1 MPAIQ
6 GSQLAQTAKMLFK
19 AKAIRLPLNFQGLP
33 PQAPFGAQ
41 DQKAPNPAALFV
53 AASNLNYHVDTAN
66 SISKNVEELID
77 ACSTAIGNA
86 FSQFQ
91 SAAKFAGVLINGP
104 VGTAFPGT
112 LVAPPVMSGPMIF
125 SQVNVAGKQPTFIQ
139 YARSITFAIG
149 TAFETWRMGYLV
161 TLPFPGG
168 AVCSVTM
175 PPSPNVPVPIAAGA
189 SPGDAMMSAGA
200 LKGLMIANHGMLGNH
215 ALDIFD
221 AMAQAFSMLFL
232 QWKGTTMITNVMG
245 AGGVAPPPPAPPAP
259 VVAAVGNGGMLS

>member
-19 AKAIRLPLNFQGLP
+19 TKAIRLPQNFQGLP

-41 DQKAPNPAALFV
+41 DQKVPDAAALFV
-53 AASNLNYHVDTAN
+53 AASTLGYHVDTATT
-66 SISKNVEELID
+66 IGKNVEELID
-77 ACSTAIGNA
+77 ACSKAIGNA
-86 FSQFQ
+86 FAQFQ
-91 SAAKFAGVLINGP
+91 SAAKFVGVLINGP
-104 VGTAFPGT
+104 VGIATPGT
-112 LVAPPVMSGPMIF
+112 LTAPPVMSGPMIF

-149 TAFETWRMGYLV
+149 TAFEVWRLGYLV

-168 AVCSVTM
+168 AACSVTM
-175 PPSPNVPVPIAAGA
+175 PPSPNAPVPVAAGS

-200 LKGLMIANHGMLGNH
+200 LKGLMVANHGMLGNH

-232 QWKGTTMITNVMG
+232 QWKSTTMITSVMG

>member
-19 AKAIRLPLNFQGLP
+19 AKAIRLPTNFSGLP

-41 DQKAPNPAALFV
+41 DQKAPDPTALFM
-53 AASNLNYHVDTAN
+53 AASTLSYHVDTSK
-66 SISKNVEELID
+66 SISKNVEDLID

-91 SAAKFAGVLINGP
+91 SSAKFVGVLINGP

-112 LVAPPVMSGPMIF
+112 LMAPPVMSGPMIF
-125 SQVNVAGKQPTFIQ
+125 AQVNVAGKQPTFIQ

-149 TAFETWRMGYLV
+149 TAFEAWRVGYMV

-175 PPSPNVPVPIAAGA
+175 PPSPNVPVPIAAGS
-189 SPGDAMMSAGA
+189 SPGDAMMSAAA
-200 LKGLMIANHGMLGNH
+200 LKGMMVANHGMLGNH

-232 QWKGTTMITNVMG
+232 QWKGTTMIANVMG
-245 AGGVAPPPPAPPAP
+245 AGGAAPPPPAPPAP
-259 VVAAVGNGGMLS
+259 VVAAIGNGGMLT